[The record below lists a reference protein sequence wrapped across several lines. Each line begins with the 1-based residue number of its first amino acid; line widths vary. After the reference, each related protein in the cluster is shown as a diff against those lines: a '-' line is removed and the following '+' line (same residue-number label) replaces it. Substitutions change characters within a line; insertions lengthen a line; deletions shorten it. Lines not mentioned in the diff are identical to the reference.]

1 MLKYVKISPGQ
12 KKDNN
17 GTNSSHQQE
26 KREAGQQRQ
35 IETTPVPLERQNEE
49 TTRAESP
56 LPATNPAAL
65 EEEPQVPPRCSEAGR
80 RINIQGLVTITVER
94 TVLVVRVLVP
104 QYFALLFALLL
115 SELSLSVAALLARRH
130 VAADL
135 QQRLQR
141 QLAQRYGLESQANGG
156 FTQAVDV
163 MQYKFH
169 CCGIRDDSDYLHTR
183 WKNESASSNSYR
195 RNVPLTCCTLANT
208 DTTNSGSPISVVSRA
223 FSGTVEEPWQ
233 TPNPVD
239 ERACQD
245 NNDAS
250 GARHSRG
257 CYLQLEAWFKTET
270 TILIAVGISTAAF
283 QVIGMVISLFLCQKL
298 GDDV

>member
-1 MLKYVKISPGQ
+1 MLEYVKISSGQ

-17 GTNSSHQQE
+17 GTNSSSQQQ
-26 KREAGQQRQ
+26 K
-35 IETTPVPLERQNEE
+35 
-49 TTRAESP
+49 
-56 LPATNPAAL
+56 
-65 EEEPQVPPRCSEAGR
+65 
-80 RINIQGLVTITVER
+80 
-94 TVLVVRVLVP
+94 
-104 QYFALLFALLL
+104 YFALLFALLL

-130 VAADL
+130 VSADL

-169 CCGIRDDSDYLHTR
+169 CCGIRADSDYLHTR
-183 WKNESASSNSYR
+183 WKNESASANSYR
-195 RNVPLTCCTLANT
+195 RNVPLTCCALAVT